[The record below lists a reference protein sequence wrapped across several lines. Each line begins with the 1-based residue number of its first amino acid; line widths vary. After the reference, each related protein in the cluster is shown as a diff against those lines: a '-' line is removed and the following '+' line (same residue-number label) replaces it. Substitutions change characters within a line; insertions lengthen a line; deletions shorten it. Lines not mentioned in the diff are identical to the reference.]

1 MRMIEITDHEWDVL
15 ACKPD
20 DYLKRYVE
28 LKLRSGLDS
37 ASLAG
42 WLEQAARSTAAIP
55 PAVPFKVSVS
65 SATQGSL

>member
-20 DYLKRYVE
+20 DYLKRYVD

-42 WLEQAARSTAAIP
+42 WLEQAARSTSAVP
-55 PAVPFKVSVS
+55 PAVPFAAPLS
-65 SATQGSL
+65 STVQGSL

>member
-20 DYLKRYVE
+20 DYLKRYVD

-37 ASLAG
+37 ASLAS
-42 WLEQAARSTAAIP
+42 WLEQAARCTDAEP
-55 PAVPFKVSVS
+55 PAVPFTASMS
-65 SATQGSL
+65 STAQGSL